1 MQEFCVNK
9 FDQHSNLYQ
18 FKLREVSHLKI
29 TLLCSELLYEYE
41 NVRERFL
48 STNSAVQLCTLQ
60 FVIHTLWQ

>member
-18 FKLREVSHLKI
+18 FKLIEVSHLKI

-48 STNSAVQLCTLQ
+48 STNSAVQFCTLQ

>member
-18 FKLREVSHLKI
+18 FKLIEVSHLKI